1 MLRVVVLGAAAGGGV
16 PQWNCGCPVCRA
28 ARSEHPELQ
37 STQAS
42 IAVSA
47 DGEHW
52 FLINASPDL
61 RQQLIATPQLHPRA
75 GKLRHSPIAGV
86 ILTNGEIDAVA
97 GLLSMRE
104 GSPFTIYAHGKVLAI
119 LGDNSI
125 FNVLNAKNVK
135 RQPIELD
142 TTFEPALPD
151 GAPSGIEI
159 LPFAAPGKSAW
170 YLEGKAHPAG
180 DTGAGDTLGLRIG
193 DKATGKYFY
202 FLAACAGVTD
212 DLKSRLAGAPL
223 IFFDGTVW
231 RDDELIVAGLG
242 NKTGQ
247 GMGHIAMSGD
257 GGAIEALSGL
267 DIGRKVFL
275 HINNSNPAL
284 LHDSAERKTS
294 RARGLANSRRW
305 NGDYAVNAMTLNG
318 MTAFSL
324 AGSAPLNS
332 AEELEAALRHIGA
345 TRYHNLHPFHRLLH
359 GGKLNKGQVQAWA
372 LNRYFYQSTIP
383 IKDAVVISRFRD
395 RGIRMEW
402 RHRIEDHD
410 GDLGAEGGIERW
422 LKLTEGLGLD
432 SAYVEST
439 EGILPA
445 TRFAVE
451 AYVHFVPRQ
460 DARWKP
466 SPRR

>member
-42 IAVSA
+42 IAISA

-61 RQQLIATPQLHPRA
+61 RQQLTATPQLHPRA
-75 GKLRHSPIAGV
+75 GKLRHSPVSGV

-104 GSPFTIYAHGKVLAI
+104 GSPFTIYAHRKVLAI

-125 FNVLNAKNVK
+125 FNVLNEKNVK
-135 RQPIELD
+135 RQPIEID
-142 TTFEPALPD
+142 RAFEPALPD
-151 GAPSGIEI
+151 GSPSGLEI
-159 LPFAAPGKSAW
+159 LPFAVAGKGAW
-170 YLEGKAHPAG
+170 YLEGKTHPAG
-180 DTGAGDTLGLRIG
+180 NDGAGDTLGLRIG

-202 FLAACAGVTD
+202 FLAACADVTD

-242 NKTGQ
+242 TKTGQ

-257 GGAIEALSGL
+257 SGAIEALSGL
-267 DIGRKVFL
+267 NIGRKVFL

-284 LHDSAERKTS
+284 LHDSAERQQAE
-294 RARGLANSRRW
+294 RAGWQIPAD
-305 NGDYAVNAMTLNG
+305 GTEITL
-318 MTAFSL
+318 
-324 AGSAPLNS
+324 
-332 AEELEAALRHIGA
+332 
-345 TRYHNLHPFHRLLH
+345 
-359 GGKLNKGQVQAWA
+359 
-372 LNRYFYQSTIP
+372 
-383 IKDAVVISRFRD
+383 
-395 RGIRMEW
+395 
-402 RHRIEDHD
+402 
-410 GDLGAEGGIERW
+410 
-422 LKLTEGLGLD
+422 
-432 SAYVEST
+432 
-439 EGILPA
+439 
-445 TRFAVE
+445 
-451 AYVHFVPRQ
+451 
-460 DARWKP
+460 
-466 SPRR
+466 